1 MSFQKL
7 QCIVGPMLNSVFQNS
22 NIHLSKIFYFNISE
36 SLSINTVK
44 QIFHFYFHVVYLL
57 GLVFKR
63 ASLCNW
69 QQLDLQILYRFSL
82 IYPKYHLILLWFA
95 FIISVF
101 HLLKVNT
108 TTSKQRSSAG
118 CFQGA
123 ILLWIDKIKRIKIAG
138 DLMAWFDL
146 L

>member
-44 QIFHFYFHVVYLL
+44 QIFHFYFHVLYLL
-57 GLVFKR
+57 GLLFKR

-69 QQLDLQILYRFSL
+69 QHLDLQILYRFSSDLSKKSPHTTL
-82 IYPKYHLILLWFA
+82 ICFHYFC
-95 FIISVF
+95 IS
-101 HLLKVNT
+101 LAQ
-108 TTSKQRSSAG
+108 SKHSN
-118 CFQGA
+118 
-123 ILLWIDKIKRIKIAG
+123 IKIAFFSWM
-138 DLMAWFDL
+138 LSRRYSTLNWQN
-146 L
+146 